1 MSYRQFWPHT
11 DGVSLAAFLR
21 KRGYAV
27 PTRGFRFYTSRHW
40 TSYWIEWQ
48 DPQGGEHTAH
58 YTANHGQPLLLVD
71 ETPVPITRAEAVAA
85 GIGYERDY
93 EI

>member
-1 MSYRQFWPHT
+1 MPYRQFWPHT

-21 KRGYAV
+21 NKGFDV
-27 PTRGFRFYTSRHW
+27 PKHYIYEHARHW
-40 TSYWIEWQ
+40 TSFWVEWQ
-48 DPQGGEHTAH
+48 DPQGKHHTAH
-58 YTANHGQPLLLVD
+58 YTASHGQPLLLVD
-71 ETPVPITRAEAVAA
+71 EEKVPVTRAEAVAA